1 MKCSS
6 VKKNLSAFLDNELSQ
21 KEHRQIETHISECV
35 DCHHELEKLRG
46 VIGLISNTEYP
57 GAPAQ
62 LWEETRRKLETV
74 SDQPIRTRIFRMPIW
89 AAIPAGAGIFVILL
103 YTISSQLFFTKY
115 EADPIPITVYLE
127 EHALSYSEQI
137 LSSDLLSELTIVQT
151 EQFTDNTQSDAQM
164 SELDMLME
172 VHYGTDPTNG
182 S

>member
-6 VKKNLSAFLDNELSQ
+6 VRKNLSAFLDNELSHG
-21 KEHRQIETHISECV
+21 KRGQIESHISECV
-35 DCHHELEKLRG
+35 DCHRELGKLRG
-46 VIGLISNTEYP
+46 MIGLISNTEHP
-57 GAPAQ
+57 GTPAQ
-62 LWEETRRKLETV
+62 LWEGTRRKLAAA
-74 SDQPIRTRIFRMPIW
+74 SDQPIRTRILRMPIW
-89 AAIPAGAGIFVILL
+89 AAIPAGAAIFVILL
-103 YTISSQLFFTKY
+103 YSVSSQLFFTKY

-151 EQFTDNTQSDAQM
+151 EQFTENAQSDEQM